1 MNQDIDQMLE
11 AVENDILP
19 AAPEVMAPLPDQR
32 PLSASTPMFED
43 DEMLGLCAEILTNMR
58 SDRKQIDTLIA
69 NFVEMVFNE
78 GNSQPATKEA
88 LVGLVNTKAGMS
100 DKMMGIVKLMASF
113 KLKEMTTTAGPKSV
127 TASQEN
133 HYHFS
138 GTRRSF
144 LEQLEKRMKAK
155 KDKEKKTNE

>member
-1 MNQDIDQMLE
+1 MSEDIDQMILDV
-11 AVENDILP
+11 VEGAELP
-19 AAPEVMAPLPDQR
+19 QPPQVIAPLPDSK
-32 PLSASTPMFED
+32 PLSPALFED

-69 NFVEMVFNE
+69 NLVEMVFNE

-88 LVGLVNTKAGMS
+88 LVGLVNTKANMS

-113 KLKEMTTTAGPKSV
+113 KLKEMANAPKSV

-133 HYHFS
+133 HYHF

-144 LEQLEKRMKAK
+144 LEQVEKRMKK
-155 KDKEKKTNE
+155 KEKKTNE

>member
-1 MNQDIDQMLE
+1 MTQDIDQMILDV
-11 AVENDILP
+11 VEGESLP
-19 AAPEVMAPLPDQR
+19 QPPQVIAPLPESR
-32 PLSASTPMFED
+32 PLSSALFED

-88 LVGLVNTKAGMS
+88 LCGLVNTKAGMS

-113 KLKEMTTTAGPKSV
+113 KLKEIANAPKSV

-133 HYHFS
+133 HYHFA

-144 LEQLEKRMKAK
+144 LEQVEKRMKAK
-155 KDKEKKTNE
+155 KEKKTNE